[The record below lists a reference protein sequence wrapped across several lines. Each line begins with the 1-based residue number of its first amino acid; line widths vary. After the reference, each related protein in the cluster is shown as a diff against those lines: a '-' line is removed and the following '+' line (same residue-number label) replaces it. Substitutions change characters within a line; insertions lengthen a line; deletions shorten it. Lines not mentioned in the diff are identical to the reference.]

1 MTTIAYDGRYLAA
14 DTLAHRHNT
23 PSNLLTPKIDM
34 CEGFAY
40 AVGGCW
46 LPMLGTLIAWH
57 RAGGHP
63 AAFPNLGDLKG
74 GLLVVELATG
84 RLWVA
89 SSECHWLD
97 EEAAPYTCGS
107 GGDYA
112 LAAID
117 CDRNAMEAVQ
127 VASNR
132 DLHTNDT
139 IDFIDLEWPE
149 KGVQRWDGL
158 MPSMRN
164 PMPVHP
170 DDWACEQYEQIDALP
185 NETRVWTNVRP
196 FDSSPT
202 PGEAW
207 ERLRIETNS
216 MLAPF
221 EAIRTAAKL
230 VWKQRPD
237 VEFVERVDGRWHG
250 RASFAIVVTGE
261 TNKLV
266 PTKQANGDEGTLISC
281 GPGGGCGA
289 CQRCLCAGIKPKRD
303 DTIVTALCATEN
315 SVRECPP
322 ATTDELLAVLDR
334 PTRRYFDGESGKLIT
349 AADVCDHGY
358 VRRTCERCS
367 HAPAPTTP
375 A

>member
-132 DLHTNDT
+132 DLHTNDV
-139 IDFIDLEWPE
+139 IDFIDLQWPE

-164 PMPVHP
+164 PMPLN
-170 DDWACEQYEQIDALP
+170 EQHQ
-185 NETRVWTNVRP
+185 V
-196 FDSSPT
+196 
-202 PGEAW
+202 
-207 ERLRIETNS
+207 
-216 MLAPF
+216 
-221 EAIRTAAKL
+221 
-230 VWKQRPD
+230 
-237 VEFVERVDGRWHG
+237 
-250 RASFAIVVTGE
+250 GE
-261 TNKLV
+261 TTVDDCGWSRGHRGNDIRPCGKCRGCGWAEKMLPAAYAEAV
-266 PTKQANGDEGTLISC
+266 PTKQASDEGTLISC

-315 SVRECPP
+315 SVRECPS
-322 ATTDELLAVLDR
+322 ATTDELLAVLA
-334 PTRRYFDGESGKLIT
+334 PTTPRRVRLEVQNNQRRYFDGESGKLIT